1 LERCDGG
8 FGGRLQLAHVRSF
21 VDGVYGAD
29 RQAKRI
35 ESMASV
41 TLGVTQSASL
51 AIPMIGQALA
61 QAKGLITKHAHC
73 CPVR

>member
-1 LERCDGG
+1 
-8 FGGRLQLAHVRSF
+8 